1 MDGTRSFLEKVL
13 AVGLDEG
20 TVLPTDVV
28 EHAGPAVLARHLP
41 VELRAKLVAA
51 SLQAP
56 AMTADLVVTTVGTL
70 ALCEHVPAHLLW
82 AIVAQCAQRALADG
96 KGLDPGTPGPKKSE
110 APKAEP
116 ARVQSPAPASRSEP
130 VRTAVKMPGGMLP
143 AKTPPTGTQVK
154 DSSRAETR
162 PPEEQ
167 LKPNAKAKAEPARA
181 EPARAAEPARGNA
194 GRSSRAASPVDGKG
208 RPAAIIP
215 RSEFEVDTDV
225 GALESDDDDIVD
237 IVEEAESVG
246 AMVDEAPPWVDDES
260 ANRLKKR

>member
-28 EHAGPAVLARHLP
+28 EHAAPAVLARHLP

-51 SLQAP
+51 SLGAP

-70 ALCEHVPAHLLW
+70 ALCEHVPVHLLW
-82 AIVAQCAQRALADG
+82 AIAAQCAQRALADG
-96 KGLDPGTPGPKKSE
+96 KGLDPGTPGPKKGD
-110 APKAEP
+110 AAKAES

-130 VRTAVKMPGGMLP
+130 VRGAVKMPGGMLP

-154 DSSRAETR
+154 ETARAETR

-167 LKPNAKAKAEPARA
+167 LKPNAKARA
-181 EPARAAEPARGNA
+181 EPARAAEPARGGA
-194 GRSSRAASPVDGKG
+194 GKTSRAATSPVDGKG

-246 AMVDEAPPWVDDES
+246 AMVDDGPPWLDEEP